1 MKKILLTAMLLAGSY
16 ANAQQTDIKAA
27 IDRFFSGMHTS
38 DTLMIRSVCGA
49 GIILQTVKDS
59 GGQTQAENEDMKDF
73 LQSIASLPQTM
84 KIEER
89 LLSYDIKTD
98 GPLAHAWTPYE
109 FYINGKLSH
118 SGVNSFTL
126 IYTEGKWQIIYI
138 IDTRRKPTR

>member
-1 MKKILLTAMLLAGSY
+1 MKKILLTVILLAGSY
-16 ANAQQTDIKAA
+16 TNAQQRDVKTT

-38 DTLMIRSVCGA
+38 DTLMIRSVCSS
-49 GIILQTVKDS
+49 GIILQTVKDD
-59 GGQTQAENEDMKDF
+59 GGQTKVENENIKDF
-73 LQSIASLPQTM
+73 LQSIALLPKTI

-118 SGVNSFTL
+118 TGVNSFTL
-126 IYTEGKWQIIYI
+126 VYTNDKWQIIHI
-138 IDTRRKPTR
+138 IDTRRKPAR

>member
-1 MKKILLTAMLLAGSY
+1 MKKILLTAILLAGSY

-27 IDRFFSGMHTS
+27 IDGFFSGMHTS

-59 GGQTQAENEDMKDF
+59 GGQTQVENENMKGF
-73 LQSIASLPQTM
+73 LESIASLPKTM
-84 KIEER
+84 KVEER

-126 IYTEGKWQIIYI
+126 IYTESKWQIIHI
-138 IDTRRKPTR
+138 IDTRRKPKR